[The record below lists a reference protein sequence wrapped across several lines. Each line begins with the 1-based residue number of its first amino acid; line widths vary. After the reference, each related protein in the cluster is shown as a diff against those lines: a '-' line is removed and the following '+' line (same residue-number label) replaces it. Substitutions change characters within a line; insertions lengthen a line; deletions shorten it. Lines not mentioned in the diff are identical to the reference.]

1 MTSEKNAAVE
11 AATKAGGAEGASGAA
26 GSAAIDGTKTIL
38 LVGVGGQ
45 GTILAGKLLAEV
57 AAEAGLDVKVSEIH
71 GMSQRGGS
79 VSTVIR
85 VGEHVST
92 MVCDEGQADVI
103 VAFEAVEALRAQHY
117 LAEGGRMF
125 VNDEQITPVSVN
137 IGNAKM
143 PERVGARLSEMGA
156 HLLDAGV
163 MARGLGSPKS
173 TIVVLVGALSTALP
187 FDVELWREAV
197 RRCVPAKTVEANL
210 AAFDAGRDAA
220 LRGEA
225 R

>member
-1 MTSEKNAAVE
+1 MTSEKNAAAE
-11 AATKAGGAEGASGAA
+11 QAGV
-26 GSAAIDGTKTIL
+26 IDGTKTIL

-85 VGEHVST
+85 VGEEVST
-92 MVCDEGQADVI
+92 MVCDAGCADVV

-137 IGNAKM
+137 IGNAEM
-143 PERVGARLSEMGA
+143 PAKVRPRLREMGA

-163 MARGLGSPKS
+163 IARGLGAPKS
-173 TIVVLVGALSTALP
+173 TNVVLVGALSTALP
-187 FDVELWREAV
+187 FGEELWREAV
-197 RRCVPAKTVEANL
+197 RRCVPPATVEANL
-210 AAFDAGRDAA
+210 AAFEAGRDAA
-220 LRGEA
+220 LRGAA

>member
-1 MTSEKNAAVE
+1 MNQVKSV
-11 AATKAGGAEGASGAA
+11 
-26 GSAAIDGTKTIL
+26 II
-38 LVGVGGQ
+38 VGVGGQ
-45 GTILAGKLLAEV
+45 GTLLASRV
-57 AAEAGLDVKVSEIH
+57 LGSAMLRRGVDVKVSEVH

-85 VGEHVST
+85 LGERVAT
-92 MVCDEGQADVI
+92 MVCDDGCADVV

-137 IGNAKM
+137 IGNFQM
-143 PERVGARLSEMGA
+143 PERVGERLRELGA

-163 MARGLGSPKS
+163 IARGLGTPRS
-173 TIVVLVGALSTALP
+173 TNVVLVGALSTALP
-187 FDVELWREAV
+187 FDVELWRDAV
-197 RRCVPAKTVEANL
+197 RACVPPATVEANL